1 MAETKETKMAL
12 KKEKHTV
19 KLIPGFLMGV
29 EMLGNVIGSPLA
41 GWTYDTTGSYETIW
55 LIYGGLVLIG
65 LFIILTVPSS
75 KTAAV
80 ESGAITS

>member
-29 EMLGNVIGSPLA
+29 EQNPRVYVYTSSFGDGS
-41 GWTYDTTGSYETIW
+41 
-55 LIYGGLVLIG
+55 VLI
-65 LFIILTVPSS
+65 
-75 KTAAV
+75 
-80 ESGAITS
+80 